1 MGYYEGMII
10 KMPENAKIIL
20 DTMHEAGFEAYVV
33 GGCVRDAL
41 LGREPMDWDITTNAL
56 PQDTKKLFRRT
67 IDTGIEHGTVTVM
80 MGKEGYEI
88 TTYRIDGKYEDSRH
102 PSEVTFTKNLTEDMK
117 RRDFT
122 INAMA
127 YNEEEGL
134 IDKFGGVE
142 DLNNKL
148 IRCVGNAHER
158 FSEDALRIMRAV
170 RFSAQLDYSIEEE
183 TKAAIKELA
192 PTLTKISA
200 ERVQVELIKL
210 LESDHPEKFMDLYDL
225 GITGVILPEFD
236 ACMKTGQN
244 NPHHIYDVGTHTV
257 KSLGYVGNDKVL
269 RLTMLLHDIG
279 KPRTVSTDQN
289 GIDHFH
295 GHAALGMK
303 MAHDIFRRLKFDRE
317 TMDRVCNLIK
327 YHDDRFPAE
336 PKNVRRA
343 INRVGVDDFPLLLDV
358 KYADTMAQSSYY
370 QKEKLAEIS
379 EIRTLYDKIMEEN
392 NCVTLKQLAVGGKEL
407 IGLGIKPGKQ
417 IGDIL
422 NAMLKDVIDEPSHN
436 TKEYLLEPERLKNVF
451 MKEHEQG
458 EEHEKTSSDN

>member
-1 MGYYEGMII
+1 MII
-10 KMPENAKIIL
+10 KMPENAKKIL

-56 PQDTKKLFRRT
+56 PMDTKKLFRRT

-80 MGKEGYEI
+80 MGKEGYEV
-88 TTYRIDGKYEDSRH
+88 TTYRIDGKYEDNRH
-102 PSEVTFTKNLTEDMK
+102 PSEVTFTKNLTEDMR

-134 IDKFGGVE
+134 IDRFGGVE
-142 DLNNKL
+142 DLEKKL

-170 RFSAQLDYSIEEE
+170 RFSAQLGYSIEDE

-192 PTLTKISA
+192 PTLKKISA

-210 LESDHPEKFMDLYDL
+210 LESDNPEKFMDLYDL
-225 GITGVILPEFD
+225 GITKVILPEFD
-236 ACMKTGQN
+236 ACMTTEQN
-244 NPHHIYDVGTHTV
+244 NPHHLYDVGTHIV
-257 KSLGYVGNDKVL
+257 KSLSYVKPDKVL
-269 RLTMLLHDIG
+269 RLAMLLHDIG
-279 KPRTVSTDQN
+279 KPLTKTNDGN
-289 GIDHFH
+289 NICHFH
-295 GHAALGMK
+295 GHAQLGAE
-303 MAHDIFRRLKFDRE
+303 MAHDIFRRLKFDRD
-317 TMDRVCNLIK
+317 TMDRVCNLVK

-336 PKNVRRA
+336 PRSVRRA
-343 INRVGVDDFPLLLDV
+343 MNRVGVEDFPLLLDV
-358 KYADTMAQSSYY
+358 KYADTMAQSDYY
-370 QKEKLAEIS
+370 RKEKLQALED
-379 EIRTLYDKIMEEN
+379 IRQLYDKIIKEN
-392 NCVTLKQLAVGGKEL
+392 DCVTLKQLAVGGKEL
-407 IGLGIKPGKQ
+407 ISLGISPGKQ

-422 NAMLKDVIDEPSHN
+422 NAMLMDVIDEPAHN

-458 EEHEKTSSDN
+458 VDHEKKSSDN